1 MELLVLGL
9 CPIVGIGVWR
19 LCARLSDDALGR
31 ISPEQQNSL
40 RSTAKNLP
48 GIVISW
54 SVKIVFVIALGA
66 SVIHYAA
73 IFPFLET
80 FKRVTQW
87 GPGVVTMI
95 AAYWICD
102 FWSSPELPTISPP
115 RGRSLKPPA
124 KLTKRPSASPKKE
137 PLAAPPRRGRVIRTF
152 RENVK

>member
-19 LCARLSDDALGR
+19 LWSRLSDDAFER
-31 ISPEQQNSL
+31 ISPEQQSSL

-48 GIVISW
+48 GIVIGW
-54 SVKIVFVIALGA
+54 SVKIVFVVALGA

-73 IFPFLET
+73 IFSFLET
-80 FKRVTQW
+80 FKRATEW
-87 GPGVVTMI
+87 GPRVVAMI
-95 AAYWICD
+95 AAYWLCD

-124 KLTKRPSASPKKE
+124 KLTKRQSAPPKKQ
-137 PLAAPPRRGRVIRTF
+137 PLAASPRRGRVIRTF
-152 RENVK
+152 RENVR